1 VRVKR
6 DLNAG
11 TAHCRDMNSS
21 RLRLRTVRTVAPFL
35 FAAAL
40 PPFVVAC
47 GDVDTAG
54 MFHLVD
60 ANAYG
65 HVAFAV
71 TGPDEL
77 VVTRASL
84 RITDAAGR
92 ILVDEEV
99 EPGGDNAVRTRYF
112 PLLPGKGYEATMQVA
127 GEGAWSCAGRSR
139 FDVSADESLDV
150 VVVLPCEG
158 LATGE
163 VSVVGTLQPG
173 PSCPRVT
180 LDAEDVTA
188 SVGESV
194 ALSASAP
201 ADSEVTLAWSATV
214 GEVVEESGAR
224 ASYTCTTPGE
234 VSVTLTSTIGECSDS
249 ASATI
254 TCVAAS
260 AEECSLLARAC
271 HVVSPGSGELHD
283 CHELGHAGDEAA
295 CSEGAAACA
304 QACGAA
310 LCEALGP
317 LCHEV
322 DPGSGPLHE
331 CHELG
336 HAGDAAQCFERGR
349 ECFDLCSAAHEAGA
363 QTHVTLTFA
372 ARVGAEPFACGT
384 TYEGVG
390 TPGVP
395 VEPRDLR
402 LFVSDMRLLR
412 SDGVEVPLALAP
424 RAPWQSEGVTL
435 LDFENAQGACANGDA
450 ATNAEVTGT
459 VPVGEYTG
467 IVFSTAVPQA
477 LNHDDP
483 ATLTAP
489 LAAGGMA
496 WSWLMGFR
504 FLRAELA
511 GVGNGAGA
519 LFHLGSAGCGGNP
532 AAGAVSCARPNRN
545 EVRLSGA
552 DVTQGRVVIDVGA
565 LFAGVDLS
573 QNPQCHGSNQGP
585 CGDMLDHLGLVA
597 ANGQVASG
605 QTVFR
610 LE

>member
-1 VRVKR
+1 
-6 DLNAG
+6 
-11 TAHCRDMNSS
+11 MNSS
-21 RLRLRTVRTVAPFL
+21 RLRLRTFRTVAPFL

-40 PPFVVAC
+40 PPLVAAC

-54 MFHLVD
+54 MFQLID
-60 ANAYG
+60 TNAHG
-65 HVAFAV
+65 RVSFAV

-84 RITDAAGR
+84 RISDADAR
-92 ILVDEEV
+92 ILFDEELD
-99 EPGGDNAVRTRYF
+99 PTGDNAVRTRYF
-112 PLLPGKGYEATMQVA
+112 PILPGKGYEATMQVE
-127 GEGAWSCAGRSR
+127 GEGSWRCAGSAR
-139 FDVSADESLDV
+139 FDVSADESLEIV
-150 VVVLPCEG
+150 IVLPCEG
-158 LATGE
+158 LATSE
-163 VSVVGTLQPG
+163 VSVVGTLQPA
-173 PSCPRVT
+173 PSCPSVT
-180 LDAEDVTA
+180 LDAEEVTA

-194 ALSASAP
+194 ALTASAP
-201 ADSEVTLAWSATV
+201 AGSDATLTWSASV

-224 ASYTCTTPGE
+224 ASYTCTTPGQ
-234 VSVTLTSTIGECSDS
+234 VGLTLTSTIGECSDS

-254 TCVAAS
+254 TCVPAGAG
-260 AEECSLLARAC
+260 ECSALAQTC
-271 HVVSPGSGELHD
+271 HVIDPGSGELHD

-295 CSEGAAACA
+295 CSEGAAACV
-304 QACGAA
+304 QGCGAA
-310 LCEALGP
+310 LCEALGS

-331 CHELG
+331 CHELA
-336 HAGDAAQCFERGR
+336 HAGDAAPCFERGR

-363 QTHVTLTFA
+363 QTRVTLTFA

-384 TYEGVG
+384 IYPSVG
-390 TPGVP
+390 TPGVA

-402 LFVSDMRLLR
+402 LFVSNVRLVR
-412 SDGVEVPLALAP
+412 SDGVEVPLELAP
-424 RAPWQSEGVTL
+424 RAPWQSDGVTL

-450 ATNAEVTGT
+450 VTNAEVTGT
-459 VPVGEYTG
+459 VPAGEYTG
-467 IVFSTAVPQA
+467 IVFSTAVPEA

-511 GVGNGAGA
+511 GVGDAASAGA
-519 LFHLGSAGCGGNP
+519 LFHLGSAACGGNP
-532 AAGAVSCARPNRN
+532 AAATVSCARPNRN

-552 DVTQGRVVIDVGA
+552 DVTQGRVIIDIGA
-565 LFAGVDLS
+565 LFAGVDLTED
-573 QNPQCHGSNQGP
+573 PQCHGSSHGV
-585 CGDMLDHLGLVA
+585 CGDILGHLGLVA
-597 ANGQVASG
+597 ASGQVASG